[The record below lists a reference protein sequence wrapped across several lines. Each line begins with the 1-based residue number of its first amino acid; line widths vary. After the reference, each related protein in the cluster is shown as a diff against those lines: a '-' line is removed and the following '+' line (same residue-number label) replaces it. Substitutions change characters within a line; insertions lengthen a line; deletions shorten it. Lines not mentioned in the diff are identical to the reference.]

1 MTGTL
6 EAIWSKRA
14 HRGPMDPLARARL
27 VAGAGVEG
35 SIGRSARRQVT
46 LLDADHWERVT
57 AALGVALDPAAR
69 RANLLLR
76 GIPLAET
83 RGRLLRVGVALLRI
97 GGETTP
103 CERMDEPAP
112 GLQELLRPDWGGGAF
127 AQVLEGG
134 PIAVGDVAA
143 WAE

>member
-14 HRGPMDPLARARL
+14 HRGPMDPLAGARL

-35 SIGRSARRQVT
+35 SVGRSARRQVT

-83 RGRLLRVGVALLRI
+83 RGRLLRVGVTLLRI

-103 CERMDEPAP
+103 CERMDEAAP
-112 GLQELLRPDWGGGAF
+112 GLRELLRPDWGGGAF

-134 PIAVGDVAA
+134 PIAIGDPVA

>member
-14 HRGPMDPLARARL
+14 HRGPMDPLATARL
-27 VAGAGVEG
+27 VVGAGVEG
-35 SIGRSARRQVT
+35 SVGRSSRRQVT
-46 LLDADHWERVT
+46 LLDADHWERLT

-76 GIPLAET
+76 GMQLTET

-97 GGETTP
+97 GGETRP
-103 CERMDEPAP
+103 CERMDDAAA
-112 GLQELLRPDWGGGAF
+112 GLQAALDADWGGGAF

-134 PIAVGDVAA
+134 VISLGDPVA
-143 WAE
+143 WVD